1 MTRYRISKEQLEMV
15 VENFVMEAA
24 ATKATVKNHIPS
36 QGAEAKKHVKNKM
49 SGNMVE
55 KGEGVPSASPMKKKN
70 PHATEAKKH
79 VSNNKLKH
87 TNKAKVVK
95 ENELEEGWFGNII
108 GTSMSEEKARK
119 VYDAKYRKH
128 LSTLAKQFKTDEP
141 TMEHALIQALME
153 TGGQT
158 LIFAGANA
166 LQWDA
171 EKKKFIKKGSKL
183 GGMGGMVGG

>member
-1 MTRYRISKEQLEMV
+1 MTRYKITKEQLEMV
-15 VENFVMEAA
+15 VESFVMEAA
-24 ATKATVKNHIPS
+24 VAKKAPVKNHIPS

-95 ENELEEGWFGNII
+95 ENELEEGWFD
-108 GTSMSEEKARK
+108 
-119 VYDAKYRKH
+119 V
-128 LSTLAKQFKTDEP
+128 AKQTLGISSKDDKLAAEKSFDEVNKKAKTDQSANKDKWMARAKTYSYKGKFVIHPVTKELNWKGESAAP
-141 TMEHALIQALME
+141 S
-153 TGGQT
+153 TGGSSGFGTAQ
-158 LIFAGANA
+158 G
-166 LQWDA
+166 
-171 EKKKFIKKGSKL
+171 
-183 GGMGGMVGG
+183 